1 MLSID
6 LIATL
11 AGMIIPPAYDF
22 IKKKFVKESNDTPE
36 RTMGSLAT
44 TKPEV
49 LPAYIAAL
57 STFYESQ
64 VKFFNRDIAG
74 TPSQWIIDLRSAIRP
89 LVVVASVVVFAGSWA
104 FGVELHEGIR
114 LPLASY
120 VGAWMTSRNL

>member
-1 MLSID
+1 MFTAD

-44 TKPEV
+44 TNPEV
-49 LPAYIAAL
+49 LPEYIKSL
-57 STFYESQ
+57 SLFYEAQ

-74 TPSQWIIDLRSAIRP
+74 TPSQWLIDFRSFIRP
-89 LVVVASVVVFAGSWA
+89 FVVALSIGVMIASVVFSI
-104 FGVELHEGIR
+104 EIEEGIR
-114 LPLASY
+114 IPCSTY